1 MPSLRSDVPSLRSD
15 VPSLRSDVSSPG
27 RKLPAYLSDAADSI
41 GRAIQY
47 ESEENWNEVGIY
59 ECEL

>member
-1 MPSLRSDVPSLRSD
+1 MPSLRSDVPSLRYD
-15 VPSLRSDVSSPG
+15 GSSPD

>member
-1 MPSLRSDVPSLRSD
+1 MPPLRSNI
-15 VPSLRSDVSSPG
+15 SSPDG
-27 RKLPAYLSDAADSI
+27 KLPAYLSDAADSI

-59 ECEL
+59 ECDI